1 MTAALQFRKFGLAHR
16 RPGGEDVLL
25 ADVDLELSEHG
36 FYLFVGASGG
46 GKSSLLR
53 ILAGLV
59 ETREPAPRMS
69 GELLAWGESL
79 TGEHPDSLRDKV
91 AAILQDEGCSTS

>member
-1 MTAALQFRKFGLAHR
+1 MGPALQFRDFGLAHR
-16 RPGGEDVLL
+16 RPGVEDVLL
-25 ADVDLELSEHG
+25 ADVDLTIAEHA
-36 FYLFVGASGG
+36 FVLFVGASGG

-59 ETREPAPRMS
+59 ETREPAPRMA

-79 TGEHPDSLRDKV
+79 VGDHPEALDRKSV
-91 AAILQDEGCSTS
+91 V